1 MIITSIV
8 FSIQETSAFEITLS
22 PKICIQPAL
31 FYGIKTRI
39 RNQIIYCRRT
49 RKSTK
54 TSTGFF
60 WIFSMP
66 SAVDTG
72 NFFLF
77 ELCLIRVNHS
87 HHKILCCTVICNF
100 KHLLI
105 EKLDAHCKFLN
116 SNWPWEIVCVVVEF
130 PLFPH
135 KCPHIFLDMEVASHM
150 RHHWFKLIH
159 IISVKDSLNG
169 GKKPRTSDI

>member
-1 MIITSIV
+1 
-8 FSIQETSAFEITLS
+8 
-22 PKICIQPAL
+22 
-31 FYGIKTRI
+31 
-39 RNQIIYCRRT
+39 
-49 RKSTK
+49 
-54 TSTGFF
+54 
-60 WIFSMP
+60 MP

-105 EKLDAHCKFLN
+105 EKLDAHCKLLN

-159 IISVKDSLNG
+159 IISVKDSLNAEKTQDLWYIG
-169 GKKPRTSDI
+169 FHWWCPGFKTASTLLFNSRFYHFQWELNSRLIKLKVTFA